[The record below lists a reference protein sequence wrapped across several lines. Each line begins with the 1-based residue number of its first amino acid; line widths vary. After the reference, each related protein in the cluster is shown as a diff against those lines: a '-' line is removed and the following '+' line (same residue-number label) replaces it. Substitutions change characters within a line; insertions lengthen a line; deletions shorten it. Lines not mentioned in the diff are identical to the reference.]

1 MKVLVFPKVL
11 HGGEIH
17 SLDISRD
24 NKFLATSGLDGVILI
39 WDLKNF
45 SDLNENPNY
54 DTKKIKVIE
63 PIKSLESQ
71 DGLTTV
77 VKWSPADEN
86 KLVSGDING
95 TVRMYD
101 ISSNENRVVYPLNDE
116 EKGVARVVDLSWS
129 IDGRLVAWSSG
140 EGKIHLF
147 DATKNTYQELTSLPN
162 LEKLNKQ
169 RSIAFD
175 PTNNFLI
182 SMGDDTL
189 IYLYQFI
196 YQKDSDNYQFK
207 LVSRISK
214 LINKTSLNIDYK
226 RISWSPDGEYV
237 SVPTASK
244 NQASVIS
251 LLSRSNDWDT
261 SLSLVGHNLD
271 CEVVKYN
278 PLTFSYEEKS
288 KSTGIYH
295 IIATAGSDKT
305 IVVWNTTK
313 DSPLFILK
321 DLCQRPLV
329 DICWDKPGE
338 NLFAATLD
346 GHIIMISFLK
356 GELGHKVSEDVQS
369 ELWNIGIS
377 SIKPFNAKT
386 NNESSQSGKKQ
397 NSSGH
402 GDILDQK
409 NAQLWS
415 DRENREPSMKTLPA
429 ELKNESHPKETNI
442 KENVAQ
448 SKDDTEPQLI
458 PEVIGK
464 PLKDDYL
471 LNSDD
476 ILKSA
481 MSSTRTSKSANK
493 EQKEEKVETTKNPN
507 LPANKTKITMQNG
520 KKRIQPTLISSNNAG
535 NVFGVDKNGEKPN
548 SIQLSG
554 SSNGGEHKTLME
566 FEKPSFS
573 VSHQVYTSSK
583 RQKSLE
589 ETGTKKLK
597 RELEPVKF
605 IGSALL
611 NPNTTFSKLRLSVP
625 KVRLNFQI
633 ASQLEIRNGEVSLLD
648 IKNGSGNE
656 VKPSRISYMRGDK
669 QVWCDFIPSFI
680 QLVTEGELFWAICTS
695 DGQILTYSRTSGKRI
710 LPPLILGSPLSFLES
725 HSNYLM
731 AVTCIG
737 ELYVWDI
744 SSKKKVLHS
753 PQSLA
758 SLLEIFNKYS
768 EDGLSKSDNITF
780 CSITSKGIPLVT
792 LSNGA
797 GYLFNKDLEVW
808 QTISES
814 WWAFGSH
821 YWDSVG
827 SEDSSVQS
835 HSLFNRNKESS
846 IVALLEHK
854 TNEQIIRR
862 NRSGRGKY
870 FNKISKNMLMKK
882 GFENLENIISLSH
895 LENRILCC
903 ELLGEAKEFRSF
915 FIAYAKRICELGLK
929 AKLFDVCS
937 DLLGPSHDKDS
948 INNLSE
954 DKSDDEW
961 SSTVCGI
968 SKHDLL
974 RETILSCAM
983 NRECQRILVHF
994 GEKIGI
1000 LLE

>member
-11 HGGEIH
+11 HDGEIH

-24 NKFLATSGLDGVILI
+24 NRFLATSGLDGVILI
-39 WDLKNF
+39 WELKNF
-45 SDLNENPNY
+45 SSLNEDADY
-54 DTKKIKVIE
+54 DIKKIEVIE
-63 PIKSLESQ
+63 PVKSL
-71 DGLTTV
+71 DGQSDLTTI
-77 VKWSPADEN
+77 VKWSPTDEN
-86 KLVSGDING
+86 KFVSGDING
-95 TVRMYD
+95 NVHIYN
-101 ISSNENRVVYPLNDE
+101 ISNNEDRLVYPLNDE
-116 EKGVARVVDLSWS
+116 KKGAARVVDLSWS

-140 EGKIHLF
+140 EGKIHLY
-147 DATKNTYQELTSLPN
+147 DTTKNTYQELTSLPN

-189 IYLYQFI
+189 IYLYQFT
-196 YQKDSDNYQFK
+196 YQKDSENYQFK

-261 SLSLVGHNLD
+261 SVSLVGHNLD

-278 PLTFSYEEKS
+278 PLIFSYEEKS
-288 KSTGIYH
+288 ESAGIYN

-321 DLCQRPLV
+321 DLCQKPFT

-346 GHIIMISFLK
+346 GHIIMISFSK
-356 GELGHKVSEDVQS
+356 GELGYKISDETQS
-369 ELWNIGIS
+369 KLWNIGIS
-377 SIKPFNAKT
+377 NIKPFNAKP
-386 NNESSQSGKKQ
+386 NNESSQSGKKEKT
-397 NSSGH
+397 SSQ

-409 NAQLWS
+409 NAQSWS
-415 DRENREPSMKTLPA
+415 NRGNQEPSVKSPTV
-429 ELKNESHPKETNI
+429 ELKEEANPEEIKIKDNVSQSHDN
-442 KENVAQ
+442 
-448 SKDDTEPQLI
+448 TEPQLK
-458 PEVIGK
+458 PEVLGK
-464 PLKDDYL
+464 PLKDEFL
-471 LNSDD
+471 LYSDD
-476 ILKSA
+476 ILNSA
-481 MSSTRTSKSANK
+481 MSSTRASKSVNREPK
-493 EQKEEKVETTKNPN
+493 EDKVETAKSLNP
-507 LPANKTKITMQNG
+507 PPSKTKVTMKNG

-535 NVFGVDKNGEKPN
+535 NVFGAQKNEETSKSLPM
-548 SIQLSG
+548 SG
-554 SSNGGEHKTLME
+554 SSNGGEHKTFME

-589 ETGTKKLK
+589 ENGTKKLK

-611 NPNTTFSKLRLSVP
+611 NPNTTFSKIRLSVP
-625 KVRLNFQI
+625 KVRLNFQM
-633 ASQLEIRNGEVSLLD
+633 ASQLEIRSGEVSLLD

-656 VKPSRISYMRGDK
+656 IRPSRISYMRGDK

-680 QLVTEGELFWAICTS
+680 QLVTEGELFWAVCTS
-695 DGQILTYSRTSGKRI
+695 DGQILTYSRTSGKRL

-737 ELYVWDI
+737 ELYAWDI
-744 SSKKKVLHS
+744 FSKKKLLHS
-753 PQSLA
+753 PLSLS
-758 SLLEIFNKYS
+758 SLLETFNKYS

-827 SEDSSVQS
+827 NEDSSMQS
-835 HSLFNRNKESS
+835 QSLFNRSKESS

-903 ELLGEAKEFRSF
+903 ELLGETKEFRSF
-915 FIAYAKRICELGLK
+915 FIAYVKRICELGLK
-929 AKLFDVCS
+929 AKLFDVCN
-937 DLLGPSHDKDS
+937 DLLGPSHDNDS
-948 INNLSE
+948 ANNLLE
-954 DKSDDEW
+954 DNTDGEW

-968 SKHDLL
+968 SKNDLL

-1000 LLE
+1000 VLE